1 MGVPLI
7 SKDVVIGVLH
17 FQSFHSNAYTEREVK
32 LAEEVGNQIA
42 GAIASASLYGELKE
56 AEETLQKRG
65 EEFRELY
72 DHAPLGYHEY
82 NREGNITRVNKTDLE
97 MLGYTAEEMIGQ
109 PIWKFNVG
117 EEIVKEQV
125 LAKLAGRLPPGSNR
139 CELTAERMGVFLRS
153 SSKTDS

>member
-56 AEETLQKRG
+56 AEETLQKKRG
-65 EEFRELY
+65 GIQGTL
-72 DHAPLGYHEY
+72 
-82 NREGNITRVNKTDLE
+82 
-97 MLGYTAEEMIGQ
+97 
-109 PIWKFNVG
+109 
-117 EEIVKEQV
+117 
-125 LAKLAGRLPPGSNR
+125 
-139 CELTAERMGVFLRS
+139 
-153 SSKTDS
+153 